1 MNARHTLAAAGLALT
16 LTGAAALRGTT
27 VAAQHATTAPRYV
40 SILEGAA
47 NFRDIGGYATADGR
61 HVRKGLVYRSNQL
74 SGLTAQDYEK
84 LNALGIK
91 LVCDFRTDGERQRQ
105 PTQWQGGPAPEMM
118 RAQIM
123 KDADVKMSAERVRE
137 LTSRATAA
145 SSLTTAYDSMVT
157 PDAAA
162 EYGRLYKRIAAGQF
176 PVIAHCSA
184 GKDRTGVFS
193 AVLLTLLG
201 VPQSSVIE
209 DYMLTGEYMTSP
221 RVLSQAA
228 TDMQKTLGST
238 EGLDS
243 EAVRAIYTMHAEVLT
258 NTFATIDRQYGS
270 FDGFVR
276 DALKL
281 SAAEVTSLRS
291 RLLQ

>member
-1 MNARHTLAAAGLALT
+1 MLNRTLFALLAFSLLFAPVAHAQNAALNCT
-16 LTGAAALRGTT
+16 VVDSSNAPVPGAAALLINVETG
-27 VAAQHATTAPRYV
+27 V
-40 SILEGAA
+40 SM
-47 NFRDIGGYATADGR
+47 
-61 HVRKGLVYRSNQL
+61 
-74 SGLTAQDYEK
+74 
-84 LNALGIK
+84 NALGIK
-91 LVCDFRTDGERQRQ
+91 LICDFRTDGERQRQ

-123 KDADVKMSAERVRE
+123 KDADVKMSIERVRE

-145 SSLTTAYDSMVT
+145 SSLSTAYDSMVT

-201 VPQSSVIE
+201 VPRSSVIE

-221 RVLSQAA
+221 RALRQAA

-238 EGLDS
+238 EGLDA

-281 SAAEVTSLRS
+281 SAGEVNSLRS